1 MNTEKNCVNCQH
13 GCLEHN
19 LCNLKHEHILSDM
32 YSNSCSE
39 WKPLKDEALEFRK
52 GLSNVLSGIEM
63 VLLEKNKRYGN
74 SALEPIGVFSKQ
86 DSTNSICIRID
97 DKIGRIKNS
106 TELRKNDVFDLIGY
120 LILLCI
126 SKGWTSFKELID

>member
-1 MNTEKNCVNCQH
+1 MNTEKNCGNCKH
-13 GCLEHN
+13 FGSMTSVCYKDFDEPVVTLSTN
-19 LCNLKHEHILSDM
+19 LCPSWKEACLKETFESKVTRMLGDV
-32 YSNSCSE
+32 
-39 WKPLKDEALEFRK
+39 KL
-52 GLSNVLSGIEM
+52 VL
-63 VLLEKNKRYGN
+63 VEKNKRYGN

-120 LILLCI
+120 LVLLCI